1 MLQHPTFEPTPQLA
15 NRSAAAAR
23 ASAFAYQPVLDGWR
37 AVSILLVLV
46 SHGGLDMVVPGGLG
60 VTIFFFISGFLITS
74 LLISEFRRDGRIS
87 LKKFYLRRFWR
98 LAPPLICF
106 IILSALLIVLC
117 LKSVKPVELLSAILY
132 FANYYS
138 IYWQYQALPF
148 GPSPL
153 KILWSL
159 AIEEHFYIFFA
170 PLLALF
176 AYTRRR
182 LFLLLLILLVVP
194 LAIRCAAVLGEPLT
208 LVRYEYTYMAT
219 EARIDSIGWGAL
231 LAWLCGHVEA
241 ARLKAL
247 LDNEIAIGASLGLL
261 LLCLLVR
268 DEGFRESIRYS
279 LQGMAL
285 LPLFYATVLGRSVQ
299 PLRTMLASRSAV
311 FIGKLSYS
319 IYLYHWLALVVADW
333 LSGADRALSVP
344 WLLTYYLLS
353 FGLSYGSYRF
363 IELPSLALRKRYG
376 SHASG

>member
-106 IILSALLIVLC
+106 IVLSTLLIVVC
-117 LKSVKPVELLSAILY
+117 LKTVKGFELLSAILY

-138 IYWQYQALPF
+138 IYWQYQDLPF

-170 PLLALF
+170 PLMALF
-176 AYTRRR
+176 AHTRRR
-182 LFLLLLILLVVP
+182 LFLLLLILLVMP

-208 LVRYEYTYMAT
+208 LIRYEYTYMAT
-219 EARIDSIGWGAL
+219 EARIDSIAWGAL
-231 LAWLCGHVEA
+231 LAWLCSHVRA
-241 ARLKAL
+241 ARLEAL
-247 LDNEIAIGASLGLL
+247 LDNKIAIAASLGLL
-261 LLCLLVR
+261 LLTLLVR
-268 DEGFRESIRYS
+268 EEGFRESIRYS

-285 LPLFYATVLGRSVQ
+285 LPLFYATVVGCSLQ
-299 PLRTMLASRSAV
+299 PVRALLASSLAV
-311 FIGKLSYS
+311 LIGKLSYS
-319 IYLYHWLALVVADW
+319 IYLYHWLALVLAGW
-333 LSGADRALSVP
+333 ASGGNRALSMP
-344 WLLTYYLLS
+344 WLLTYYFLS
-353 FGLSYGSYRF
+353 IGLSYASYRF
-363 IELPSLALRKRYG
+363 IERPSLVLRKRYG
-376 SHASG
+376 SHAPG

>member
-1 MLQHPTFEPTPQLA
+1 MLQHQAFEATAQLTT
-15 NRSAAAAR
+15 RSKAAAR

-46 SHGGLDMVVPGGLG
+46 SHGGLDKAVPGGLG

-74 LLISEFRRDGRIS
+74 LLISEFQREGRIS

-106 IILSALLIVLC
+106 IVLSTLLIVLC
-117 LKSVKPVELLSAILY
+117 LKAVKAVELLSAILY

-138 IYWQYQALPF
+138 IYWQYQPLPF

-159 AIEEHFYIFFA
+159 AIEEHFYIVFA
-170 PLLALF
+170 PLMAFF
-176 AYTRRR
+176 AHTRRR
-182 LFLLLLILLVVP
+182 LFLLLLILLVMP
-194 LAIRCAAVLGEPLT
+194 LAIRCAVVLGEPLT
-208 LVRYEYTYMAT
+208 VIRYEYTYMAT
-219 EARIDSIGWGAL
+219 EARIDSIAWGAL
-231 LAWLCGHVEA
+231 LAWLCSHVGA

-247 LDNEIAIGASLGLL
+247 LDNDIAVGASLGLL
-261 LLCLLVR
+261 LLSLLVR

-299 PLRTMLASRSAV
+299 PLRAMLASRPAV
-311 FIGKLSYS
+311 LIGKLSYS
-319 IYLYHWLALVVADW
+319 LYLYHWLALVVADW
-333 LSGADRALSVP
+333 VAGKDRMLSVP

-353 FGLSYGSYRF
+353 IGLSYASYRI
-363 IELPSLALRKRYG
+363 IERPSLALRKRYG
-376 SHASG
+376 SHAPG

>member
-1 MLQHPTFEPTPQLA
+1 MLQHPALEATAQPA

-37 AVSILLVLV
+37 AVSILLVVV

-74 LLISEFRRDGRIS
+74 LLISEFRRDGGIS
-87 LKKFYLRRFWR
+87 LKNFYLRRFWR

-106 IILSALLIVLC
+106 IILSALLIVFC
-117 LKSVKPVELLSAILY
+117 LKSVKPLELLSAILY

-138 IYWQYQALPF
+138 IYWQYEALPF

-170 PLLALF
+170 PLMAFF
-176 AYTRRR
+176 AHTQRR

-194 LAIRCAAVLGEPLT
+194 LTIRCAAVLGEPLT
-208 LVRYEYTYMAT
+208 LIRYEYTYMAT
-219 EARIDSIGWGAL
+219 EARIDSLAWGAL
-231 LAWLCGHVEA
+231 LAWLCSHVRP

-261 LLCLLVR
+261 LLTLLVR
-268 DEGFRESIRYS
+268 GEGFRESIRYS
-279 LQGMAL
+279 LQGIAL
-285 LPLFYATVLGRSVQ
+285 LPLFYATVLGRSLQ
-299 PLRTMLASRSAV
+299 PLGAMLAGRPAV
-311 FIGKLSYS
+311 LIGKLSYS
-319 IYLYHWLALVVADW
+319 IYLYHWLALVFAGWV
-333 LSGADRALSVP
+333 SGEKRALSVP

-353 FGLSYGSYRF
+353 IGLSYASYRF
-363 IELPSLALRKRYG
+363 IERPSLVLRKRYG
-376 SHASG
+376 SHAPG